1 MSGGADDTP
10 PMGTPWL
17 AWSMA
22 LCGLTAALF
31 GLALMLGMGRD
42 WHPLLA
48 EDGAGVVF
56 LVSGIALIGSA
67 AFPIVLRRLARADE
81 RAQ

>member
-1 MSGGADDTP
+1 
-10 PMGTPWL
+10 
-17 AWSMA
+17 MA
-22 LCGLTAALF
+22 LCGIAAALF
-31 GLALMLGMGRD
+31 GLALMLGAGGD

-67 AFPIVLRRLARADE
+67 AFPIVLRRLANDDE